1 MAKLIRA
8 GAWRRLERPYTRKSK
23 YRSKAFVRSVPTNK
37 VVKFEMGGLST
48 QFPIV
53 VRLHS
58 AVDVQIRHNALE
70 SARKSANRL
79 LETKAGK
86 LNYKLK
92 FRVYPHH
99 ILRNNP
105 LASGAGADRM
115 STGMKMSF
123 GKAVG
128 IAAQIRK
135 DAPIMEVHC
144 QRKDVALAKLALTRA
159 RHKFPTG
166 GYLQVE
172 EIAQTKV
179 SAPATKPAS
188 AKKVQE
194 DVSAKEKVV
203 AQPLS
208 A

>member
-23 YRSKAFVRSVPTNK
+23 YRSKAFVRAVPANK
-37 VVKFEMGGLST
+37 VVKFEMGDTSRK
-48 QFPIV
+48 FPVI

-58 AVDVQIRHNALE
+58 AVDIQLRHNSLE
-70 SARKSANRL
+70 SARKSANRV
-79 LETKAGK
+79 LEFGIGK
-86 LNYKLK
+86 KQYKLK

-128 IAAQIRK
+128 IAARVHADQ
-135 DAPIMEVHC
+135 PILEVHC
-144 QRKDVALAKLALTRA
+144 EEKDIAKAKKALTRA

-166 GYLQVE
+166 GYILVDKQ
-172 EIAQTKV
+172 
-179 SAPATKPAS
+179 
-188 AKKVQE
+188 
-194 DVSAKEKVV
+194 
-203 AQPLS
+203 
-208 A
+208 

>member
-23 YRSKAFVRSVPTNK
+23 YRSKAFVRAVPTNK
-37 VVKFEMGGLST
+37 VVKFEMGDLT
-48 QFPIV
+48 REFPFI

-58 AVDVQIRHNALE
+58 SVDIQLRHNALE

-79 LETKAGK
+79 LEMQLGKKA
-86 LNYKLK
+86 YKLK

-128 IAAQIRK
+128 IAARVHKGQ
-135 DAPIMEVHC
+135 PILEVHC
-144 QRKDVALAKLALTRA
+144 NKKDLALAKTALTRA
-159 RHKFPTG
+159 RHKFPSG
-166 GYLQVE
+166 GFLEVE
-172 EIAQTKV
+172 ENARF
-179 SAPATKPAS
+179 
-188 AKKVQE
+188 
-194 DVSAKEKVV
+194 EK
-203 AQPLS
+203 
-208 A
+208 